1 MRPILALALKDL
13 RVLPRIRMAFF
24 FTFIWPVIVAVMFGY
39 AFSGS
44 GDATR
49 AMKIAVVDDDGALL
63 GLIPPER
70 MLTVLLQEHE
80 EDIARFSGLLA
91 NSRGARIAGEER
103 VG

>member
-44 GDATR
+44 GDGATR
-49 AMKIAVVDDDGALL
+49 AMKIAVVDT
-63 GLIPPER
+63 
-70 MLTVLLQEHE
+70 M
-80 EDIARFSGLLA
+80 ARRDRGPS
-91 NSRGARIAGEER
+91 SRGSSPPDTSRWR
-103 VG
+103 